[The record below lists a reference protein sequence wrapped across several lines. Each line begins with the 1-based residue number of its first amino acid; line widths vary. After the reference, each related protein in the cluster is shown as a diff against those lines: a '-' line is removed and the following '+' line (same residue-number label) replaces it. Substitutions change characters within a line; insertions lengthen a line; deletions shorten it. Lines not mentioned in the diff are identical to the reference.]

1 MGFRFRRTISII
13 PGVRLNL
20 SNSSPSL
27 SIGPRGAS
35 ITVGRRGTYANLGL
49 PGTGLSY
56 RTRLDQAASNTG
68 NAARVRAESK
78 EQLRN
83 ELLASIE
90 QMEGVMTQVINVHT
104 LTPNPSQGHT
114 MSELQAHYLKQATQP
129 YAIEAPIRP
138 SKPIT
143 PPVPEHPDPNEGAGF
158 LKKLFES
165 EEDRQERQTTAI
177 QNWRRAVQDWE
188 RENALTEQRYQSQRA
203 AWAEQYANWQY
214 EAKCHQEA
222 IDASTANVVYRFT
235 NDASYFE
242 SLLDEV
248 LQLTDWPRET
258 QVSFEVIPSESLIHL
273 DVDLPEIEDMPQSS
287 FSLNR
292 SKTEIIEKP
301 MTQKAVR
308 ENYAR
313 HVHGCLFRLIG
324 LSLFALPF
332 DTVMVSGFTQRIS
345 KETGNLT
352 DDYILSCRVKRSEL
366 MRVNFNRLGDVD
378 PVEALAMFD
387 LNRKMTS
394 THILQTIELNGC

>member
-20 SNSSPSL
+20 SNNSPSL

-35 ITVGRRGTYANLGL
+35 ITVGSRGTYANLGL

-56 RTRLDQAASNTG
+56 RTRLVQAASKSG
-68 NAARVRAESK
+68 SAARVRAESK

-83 ELLASIE
+83 ELLATIE
-90 QMEGVMTQVINVHT
+90 QMEIAMAQVINVHT
-104 LTPNPSQGHT
+104 LTPNPIQGHT
-114 MSELQAHYLKQATQP
+114 LSELQDHYLKQATQP
-129 YAIEAPIRP
+129 YAVEAPIRP
-138 SKPIT
+138 AKPVI
-143 PPVPEHPDPNEGAGF
+143 PPAPEQPSPTEGAGF

-165 EEDRQERQTTAI
+165 EADRQERHATAL
-177 QNWRRAVQDWE
+177 QNWERAVHDWE
-188 RENALTEQRYQSQRA
+188 RERALTEQRYQNQRA

-222 IDASTANVVYRFT
+222 IEASTANVVYRFA
-235 NDASYFE
+235 NDAPYFE

-258 QVSFEVIPSESLIHL
+258 LISFEVIPGESLIRL
-273 DVDLPEIEDMPQSS
+273 DVDLPEIEDLPQSS
-287 FSLNR
+287 FGLNR
-292 SKTEIIEKP
+292 SATEIVEKP

-345 KETGNLT
+345 KETGNLA

-366 MRVNFNRLGDVD
+366 MRVNFNNLGDVD
-378 PVEALAMFD
+378 PVEALTMFD

-394 THILQTIELNGC
+394 THILQAIELIGC